1 MEGET
6 SLLAKLRQME
16 EHARA
21 LTGELPAGHAQNR
34 ARLIWGLAS
43 HLTLKLELEHE
54 QLRVGARDETGTRPS
69 DSLND

>member
-1 MEGET
+1 MEAEK

-43 HLTLKLELEHE
+43 HLALKLELEHE
-54 QLRVGARDETGTRPS
+54 QLRLGARDETGARPS
-69 DSLND
+69 DRLND